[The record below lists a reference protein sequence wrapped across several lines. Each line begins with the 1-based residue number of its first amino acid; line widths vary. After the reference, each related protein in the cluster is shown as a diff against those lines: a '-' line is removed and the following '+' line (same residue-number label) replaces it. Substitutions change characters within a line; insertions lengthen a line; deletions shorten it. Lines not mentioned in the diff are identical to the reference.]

1 MWYLVIH
8 DGLVLFTRHTS
19 LYFYQTQTDFNK
31 AQTSDKERSS
41 TSTTLFYNYFYYNF
55 DVVEYK

>member
-19 LYFYQTQTDFNK
+19 LYFYQTQTTSIK
-31 AQTSDKERSS
+31 LRLQTKRGPVQVPHYFTT
-41 TSTTLFYNYFYYNF
+41 TSTIILM
-55 DVVEYK
+55 